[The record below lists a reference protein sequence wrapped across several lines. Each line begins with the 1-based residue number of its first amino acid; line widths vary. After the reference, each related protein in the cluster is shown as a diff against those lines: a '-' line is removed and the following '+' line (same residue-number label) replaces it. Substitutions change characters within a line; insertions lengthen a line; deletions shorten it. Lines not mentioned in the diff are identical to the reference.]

1 MSKGD
6 ELGTKIKNLVNHGEL
21 VPNEIMMEVI
31 EEAIKN
37 PACSKGFVLDGFPR
51 TLPQAELLDE
61 LLRKQSKHLDGIL
74 SFQVDDAELV
84 GRIQGRLIHPGSGRS
99 YHVKTHPPKV
109 PGKDDITGE
118 DLVQR
123 VDDTCEVL
131 QRRLQ
136 QYHSTTA
143 PLLQY
148 YEEKNLLHVIDASKS
163 VDKVSDQVLRSIK
176 SI

>member
-1 MSKGD
+1 MDSHVLYHRQSCWMSYCVSRASILMGYYPFK
-6 ELGTKIKNLVNHGEL
+6 L
-21 VPNEIMMEVI
+21 MMQYVYGC
-31 EEAIKN
+31 AHTVHWLSHHSST
-37 PACSKGFVLDGFPR
+37 A
-51 TLPQAELLDE
+51 PQ
-61 LLRKQSKHLDGIL
+61 
-74 SFQVDDAELV
+74 ELV